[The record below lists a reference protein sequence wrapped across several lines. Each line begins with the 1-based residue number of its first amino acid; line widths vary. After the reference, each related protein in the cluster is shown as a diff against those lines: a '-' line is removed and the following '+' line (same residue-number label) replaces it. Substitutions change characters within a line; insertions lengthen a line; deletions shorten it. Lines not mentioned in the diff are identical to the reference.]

1 MRFENAITLAAVSP
15 APRCWILFYI
25 QYYKQPELPKVMAS
39 SRAVLGKVQD
49 EYRKVVDV
57 ETHSK
62 SGKDAAKEK
71 RGSIRRLPSASAQE
85 Q

>member
-1 MRFENAITLAAVSP
+1 
-15 APRCWILFYI
+15 
-25 QYYKQPELPKVMAS
+25 MAS

-71 RGSIRRLPSASAQE
+71 KRQHQAAAISQRPGTIEFRSGQLQ
-85 Q
+85 

>member
-1 MRFENAITLAAVSP
+1 
-15 APRCWILFYI
+15 
-25 QYYKQPELPKVMAS
+25 MAS

-71 RGSIRRLPSASAQE
+71 RGSFRRLPSASAKE